1 MTDSQQDG
9 NKTVKLPKGL
19 KRAEIVPKSKD
30 HYVREFDYDHAI
42 DADFDAHR
50 AEYTEIIMYGVP
62 VKVKVEKDDG
72 SESKF
77 CDPKL
82 K

>member
-1 MTDSQQDG
+1 M
-9 NKTVKLPKGL
+9 

-62 VKVKVEKDDG
+62 VKVKVTTK
-72 SESKF
+72 
-77 CDPKL
+77 
-82 K
+82 

>member
-1 MTDSQQDG
+1 MTDYQQG
-9 NKTVKLPKGL
+9 GKNQVRLPKGL

-62 VKVKVEKDDG
+62 VKVKVEKDEV
-72 SESKF
+72 SEF
-77 CDPKL
+77 YEPKQ

>member
-1 MTDSQQDG
+1 MTDSLQDG
-9 NKTVKLPKGL
+9 NKRVQLPKGL

-62 VKVKVEKDDG
+62 VKVKVQKSD
-72 SESKF
+72 
-77 CDPKL
+77 
-82 K
+82 

>member
-1 MTDSQQDG
+1 MTDSQQG
-9 NKTVKLPKGL
+9 GKNQVRLPKGL

-62 VKVKVEKDDG
+62 VKVKVEKDEG
-72 SESKF
+72 LEFNEHKQ
-77 CDPKL
+77 K
-82 K
+82 